1 MHYRALDDDV
11 MTDDEMIQCANRIL
25 KNEVQKA
32 IKMFNSGFDRSSQ
45 IRNLKL

>member
-1 MHYRALDDDV
+1 MFIDV
-11 MTDDEMIQCANRIL
+11 IDFDTDDEMIECANRTL
-25 KNEVQKA
+25 NREVEKA